1 MALTTRQSVLPT
13 AGSFEALPFAH
24 TVPCPSTS
32 SAPKSLETKD
42 LEARAQ
48 QLLLQARLDGSAAPL
63 CILIST
69 LENTVQYF
77 PVIIYSS

>member
-13 AGSFEALPFAH
+13 VGSFEALPFAH
-24 TVPCPSTS
+24 TVSCPSTS
-32 SAPKSLETKD
+32 SVLKSLEIRD

-48 QLLLQARLDGSAAPL
+48 QLLLQACLDGSAAPL

-69 LENTVQYF
+69 LENTVQY